1 MCGISGFFGNKKLD
15 RSKLISTLNLM
26 KYRGP
31 DHQSY
36 KEYEIK
42 NKKLYI
48 LHSRLSIIDLEPRS
62 NQPFESDG
70 FAIVFNGEIY
80 NHLDIKKNLINKGVK
95 FKTQSDTEVLLKSYI
110 TYGTKC
116 VEYFYKVL
124 INIFINQILLKY
136 YISSI

>member
-15 RSKLISTLNLM
+15 HSNLISTLNLM

-36 KEYEIK
+36 KHYEIA
-42 NKKLYI
+42 NKKLYL
-48 LHSRLSIIDLEPRS
+48 LHSRLSIIDLDSRS

-70 FAIVFNGEIY
+70 FSIIFNGEIY
-80 NHLDIKKNLINKGVK
+80 NHLEIRKDLLKKGVK
-95 FKTQSDTEVLLKSYI
+95 FKTKSDTEVLLKAYI

-116 VEYFYKVL
+116 VENFEGMWSFA
-124 INIFINQILLKY
+124 IFDKKKKIII
-136 YISSI
+136 YIQR